1 VNDDH
6 KPSELRRVLN
16 PKSASSHVPVVVGE
30 EEEEEIRKFFPR
42 FFFLE
47 RTVKSARARASDD
60 DDKKDYFDKD
70 NRRIKQRLTKTNSEL
85 AITCAR
91 ASALFLHLV
100 LYFFLCI
107 SFRVVF
113 SKRVRVEKKRRKLF
127 RTRARARMF
136 GDDAVRLNTSP
147 RRYYELRRCCCRL
160 SA

>member
-1 VNDDH
+1 MNDDH

-91 ASALFLHLV
+91 ARTR
-100 LYFFLCI
+100 FFFISYSIFFCI
-107 SFRVVF
+107 SFSRCF
-113 SKRVRVEKKRRKLF
+113 FQESSLEKKRRKLF
-127 RTRARARMF
+127 RTRARARMC
-136 GDDAVRLNTSP
+136 GDDAVRYSKND
-147 RRYYELRRCCCRL
+147 YELRRCYCRV